1 VWSLCLNS
9 EQDLL
14 LTGSNE
20 GELKAWKIDPS
31 ALVDG
36 VKELKNG
43 EVRYYDLNAMPCSHA
58 VSFTAV

>member
-20 GELKAWKIDPS
+20 GELKAWKIEAE
-31 ALVDG
+31 ALMDG
-36 VKELKNG
+36 IKESENG
-43 EVRYYDLNAMPCSHA
+43 EVR
-58 VSFTAV
+58 